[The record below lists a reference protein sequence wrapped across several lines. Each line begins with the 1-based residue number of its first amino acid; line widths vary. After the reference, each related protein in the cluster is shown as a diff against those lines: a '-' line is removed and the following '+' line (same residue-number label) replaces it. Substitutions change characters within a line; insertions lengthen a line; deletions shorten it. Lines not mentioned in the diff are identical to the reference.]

1 LPTWSHSR
9 LSSFE
14 KCPLQY
20 RYRYVDRIRRDSFG
34 VEAFMGQRVHEG
46 LEHLYRRKGAGKTPR
61 LDEVLGVFRR
71 RWQEEFSPRVKVV
84 RKGQVAEDYRAEGEK
99 CLRGYYH
106 KNAPFDDGE
115 TLAIEDKVE
124 FSLDASGRYRILG
137 YIDRVSRQAP
147 GVYEIHDYKTA
158 ANIPGDDELRRDR
171 QLTFYQMAVRD
182 RHADAREVRLVW
194 HFLQQG
200 ERRVSTRTEAEIEAH
215 RRQAVRLIDTI
226 EAAKEF
232 PARTSMLCLWCEYR
246 DICPAQK
253 DRVAAEAAAVERAL
267 AAAREKRL
275 LTAGRPIGA
284 VEQKSLGLI
293 GIPEPLPVARRRRGS
308 RPTPP
313 PPAVPPRP
321 AT

>member
-1 LPTWSHSR
+1 VPTWSHSR

-20 RYRYVDRIRRDSFG
+20 RYRYVDRIKKDSFG

-46 LEHLYRRKGAGKTPR
+46 LEHLYRRRSEGKTPR
-61 LDEVLGVFRR
+61 LDEVLDVYRR
-71 RWQEEFSPRVKVV
+71 RWQQEFSPRVKVV
-84 RKGQVAEDYRAEGEK
+84 RRGQVADDYRAEGEK
-99 CLRGYYH
+99 CLRAYYH
-106 KNAPFDDGE
+106 RNAPFDDGL
-115 TLAIEDKVE
+115 TIAIEEKVE

-137 YIDRVSRQAP
+137 YIDRVSRPAP
-147 GVYEIHDYKTA
+147 GTYEIHDYKTA
-158 ANIPGDDELRRDR
+158 ANIPGDEELRRDR

-182 RHADAREVRLVW
+182 RHADAREVRLIW

-226 EAAKEF
+226 EAARDF

-253 DRVAAEAAAVERAL
+253 DRVAAEAAAQARAME
-267 AAAREKRL
+267 AAREKRL
-275 LTAGRPIGA
+275 MSGGRPISA
-284 VEQKSLGLI
+284 AEQKSLGLP
-293 GIPEPLPVARRRRGS
+293 GLPDPLPAARPRRGS
-308 RPTPP
+308 RRTPP
-313 PPAVPPRP
+313 PAAPPRP

>member
-1 LPTWSHSR
+1 VPTWSHSR

-20 RYRYVDRIRRDSFG
+20 RYRYVDRIKRDTWS

-46 LEHLYRRKGAGKTPR
+46 LEHLYRILSEGKTPR
-61 LDEVLGVFRR
+61 LNEVLDVYRR
-71 RWQEEFSPRVKVV
+71 RWQQEFSSRVKVV
-84 RKGQVAEDYRAEGEK
+84 RRGQVSDDYRAEGEK
-99 CLRGYYH
+99 CLRAYYH
-106 KNAPFDDGE
+106 RNAPFDDGE
-115 TLAIEDKVE
+115 TLAIEEKVE

-137 YIDRVSRQAP
+137 YIDRLSRQAS

-158 ANIPGDDELRRDR
+158 ASIPSDDALRRDR

-182 RHADAREVRLVW
+182 RYAPAREVRLVW

-200 ERRVSTRTEAEIEAH
+200 ERRVSIRTEIEAH

-226 EAAKEF
+226 EAARDF

-253 DRVAAEAAAVERAL
+253 DRVAAEAAAAARAIE
-267 AAAREKRL
+267 AGREKRL
-275 LTAGRPIGA
+275 VSGGRPISA
-284 VEQKSLGLI
+284 AEQKPLGLP
-293 GIPEPLPVARRRRGS
+293 GIPEPLPASRPRRGS
-308 RPTPP
+308 RRIPPPRAVPP
-313 PPAVPPRP
+313 PPA
-321 AT
+321 T